1 MYNDRVRTIQEQE
14 AILNVSD
21 LMCEDLLDIVWGNQ
35 RGYIDIPAKVGR
47 YWVPWVYYYEGE
59 ADNIVTGR
67 IDSALRDEENLYFS
81 AGIFKDRWRRFEDMK
96 PPQWLWADLDEIDPL
111 TVTELGL
118 QPTLAWE
125 SSPGR
130 YQAMW
135 RLSRKIRPESFD
147 KLNQALSY
155 YLGADKG
162 GWDRTQVLR
171 IPGTRNWKYP
181 NGPMV
186 TLLWYEPDVV
196 YQPNDIWHQVRE
208 SIPQSLWAEDKR
220 VTKEPP
226 RAMPARVRGLINRP
240 ADQIVEGE
248 RSSVMWKMECL
259 LAEANWSEDDIFRVV
274 SRSAWN
280 KWVDVGTGERRLR
293 TEIRKAMR
301 HVLVGGRV
309 RDGDE
314 RKETSA
320 AGAGE
325 RERMVD
331 RHSDGGADT
340 GRGESGGAGD
350 EDEDGESDVGESVL
364 VLPRVPYDSFMA
376 MVMEE
381 PRWLIEG
388 IWTAGSQGI
397 LGGEPKTSKT
407 TLGLGLAMS
416 VASGECLFGYPE
428 FRVPRGMS
436 GPVLFVQEE
445 NAPWM
450 IQDRMVKLA
459 NLHGILGSVK
469 EYKSS
474 SGGLNDSRFQIT
486 YPRDIPL
493 FLLNNYGLDL
503 TNEFHREAIWR
514 ECEELEPRL
523 VVLDPMYM
531 VMAGVNFNQAHEL
544 APYLKWL
551 LALSNEFKCAV
562 IMIHHFRKAQ
572 VDNHARPGQR
582 LMGNAT
588 LHGFVDSALYCE
600 QIDAQDRAEPGTF
613 YTRVHREFRSI
624 EPQRSLEFGI
634 RMDPPGGLGISVDV
648 KSYDLTLMIERI
660 VQERGKIRVTELS
673 REIGIDK
680 RVIIGRSRDSE
691 LIEVER
697 RRQGRGWSYILHPT
711 EMNGRSEPRRQ

>member
-1 MYNDRVRTIQEQE
+1 
-14 AILNVSD
+14 
-21 LMCEDLLDIVWGNQ
+21 
-35 RGYIDIPAKVGR
+35 
-47 YWVPWVYYYEGE
+47 
-59 ADNIVTGR
+59 
-67 IDSALRDEENLYFS
+67 
-81 AGIFKDRWRRFEDMK
+81 
-96 PPQWLWADLDEIDPL
+96 
-111 TVTELGL
+111 
-118 QPTLAWE
+118 
-125 SSPGR
+125 
-130 YQAMW
+130 
-135 RLSRKIRPESFD
+135 
-147 KLNQALSY
+147 
-155 YLGADKG
+155 
-162 GWDRTQVLR
+162 
-171 IPGTRNWKYP
+171 
-181 NGPMV
+181 
-186 TLLWYEPDVV
+186 
-196 YQPNDIWHQVRE
+196 
-208 SIPQSLWAEDKR
+208 
-220 VTKEPP
+220 
-226 RAMPARVRGLINRP
+226 
-240 ADQIVEGE
+240 
-248 RSSVMWKMECL
+248 
-259 LAEANWSEDDIFRVV
+259 
-274 SRSAWN
+274 
-280 KWVDVGTGERRLR
+280 
-293 TEIRKAMR
+293 MR

-551 LALSNEFKCAV
+551 LALSNTFKCSV
-562 IMIHHFRKAQ
+562 IIVHHFKKATGDYN
-572 VDNHARPGQR
+572 VRPGQR

-600 QIDAQDRAEPGTF
+600 QIEEIDRKPGMF
-613 YTRVHREFRSI
+613 YTRVHREYRSV
-624 EPQRSLEFGI
+624 EPKRALEFGI
-634 RMDPPGGLGISVDV
+634 RMDPPGKLGLEVDIR
-648 KSYDLTLMIERI
+648 SYDLTARIEDAVWERREVLVGTLSQDFGVNKRI
-660 VQERGKIRVTELS
+660 VL
-673 REIGIDK
+673 
-680 RVIIGRSRDSE
+680 GRAQDSDR
-691 LIEVER
+691 ISVER
-697 RRQGRGWSYILHPT
+697 KRQGRGWSYILRPT
-711 EMNGRSEPRRQ
+711 EMNEKVNPIVNL